1 MCVTTATEYEHNIW
15 RHWRHHYSD
24 VIMSA
29 MTCQITRVSILC
41 STVCSGADKTKHQ
54 GSATLPFV
62 RGNHQSPVASPHKG
76 SATPKMF
83 PFDDVIMTA
92 MSISHDELIPRIP
105 FRMLSIVLIFTWRDL
120 FIYFSQLHRSIPSI
134 PYWTHSQYMMTSS
147 NRNIFRVTGPLW
159 GEFTGHQRIP
169 LKASDVELWCFLD
182 LHLNKRLSKQ
192 SRRRW
197 FETPSLPL
205 WRHCNE
211 SCRAS
216 YFKSDIVKCT
226 KLFQKSDTHCSH
238 SHFQCTLHRELI

>member
-1 MCVTTATEYEHNIW
+1 MCVTTATEYEHDIW

-54 GSATLPFV
+54 GSATLAFV
-62 RGNHQSPVASPHKG
+62 RVNHQSPVASPHKG

-159 GEFTGHQRIP
+159 GEFTGHRRIP

-192 SRRRW
+192 SRRGDLR
-197 FETPSLPL
+197 
-205 WRHCNE
+205 RHRSHYDVTVMKVVGRVTLNLILLNVPNYFR
-211 SCRAS
+211 SQTHIARIVIS
-216 YFKSDIVKCT
+216 YARFIGN
-226 KLFQKSDTHCSH
+226 
-238 SHFQCTLHRELI
+238 